1 MPQFACQT
9 TEQVLNNIRAVTE
22 KYGVTQQ
29 ELMGVLFENGA
40 ALTDDQITQLEMLG
54 QDRTASSKAVQRAL
68 KALEGLNDAQL
79 SVILSARAKGAGSH
93 EQGSAAA

>member
-9 TEQVLNNIRAVTE
+9 SDKVLENIRAITE

-40 ALTDDQITQLEMLG
+40 TLTDDQITQLEMLG

-79 SVILSARAKGAGSH
+79 NAILAARSKGAGNG
-93 EQGSAAA
+93 QGSTAE

>member
-9 TEQVLNNIRAVTE
+9 SEEVMKNIRAITE

-29 ELMGVLFENGA
+29 ELMGVLFETPPV
-40 ALTDDQITQLEMLG
+40 LTEDQRIQLELLG

-79 SVILSARAKGAGSH
+79 NAILSARAKGAGSN
-93 EQGSAAA
+93 ESGVTTE